1 MWFVVV
7 SSLLLL
13 SSILPYINHSHWFF
27 RVFEYGKIQLLFLQ
41 FITLI
46 FSFVS
51 LNEHSVLSK
60 ILQILTI
67 IFIFLHLIALYK
79 FTPFYKAIQK
89 KNCDKSSEKITAIS
103 ANVYQKNN
111 NYDKF
116 NQLIAKYNPDLFL
129 TIESD
134 SKWNE
139 ALKHFDN
146 DYKYSIKVP
155 LDNTYGMH
163 LFSKIKILEHK
174 IHYFV
179 ADDLPCI
186 EARMLSNDGYE
197 FTFFGVH
204 PPPPSPTEEENSKE
218 RDGELLSVAK
228 RIKAI
233 EDTSII
239 IGDFNN
245 VAWAKSSLLFRKKS
259 ETLDGRM
266 GRGFISTFH
275 AKYWFLRFPIDLL
288 FHTTD
293 VFIDELKSLEYFGSD
308 HFPIYTKFF
317 INKSIEIQDQHI
329 ETLEK
334 EENKEVEDLIEEGK
348 KEQSNNR
355 GQKVES
361 SNNME
366 II

>member
-1 MWFVVV
+1 MWFIVV

-13 SSILPYINHSHWFF
+13 FSILPYINHSHWFF
-27 RVFEYGKIQLLFLQ
+27 RVFEYGKIQLLLLQ
-41 FITLI
+41 SITLL
-46 FSFVS
+46 FSFIS
-51 LNEHSVLSK
+51 LNEHSILSK
-60 ILQILTI
+60 TLQALTL
-67 IFIFLHLIALYK
+67 IFIILHLIALYK
-79 FTPFYKAIQK
+79 FTPFYKTVQK
-89 KNCDKSSEKITAIS
+89 KHCEKSSEKITAIS
-103 ANVYQKNN
+103 ANVYQENN
-111 NYDKF
+111 DYDKF
-116 NQLIAKYNPDLFL
+116 NQLITKYNPDLFL

-134 SKWNE
+134 SKWDE
-139 ALKHFDN
+139 ALKHFDQ
-146 DYKYSIKVP
+146 DYPYSIKVP

-163 LFSKIKILEHK
+163 LFSKIKVLEHK

-186 EARMLSNDGYE
+186 EAKMRSNDGYE
-197 FTFFGVH
+197 FSFFGVH

-228 RIKAI
+228 RIKSI
-233 EDTSII
+233 NHTSII

-245 VAWAKSSLLFRKKS
+245 VAWAKSSLLFRKTS

-317 INKSIEIQDQHI
+317 INKMIKIQDEHV
-329 ETLEK
+329 ENLEK
-334 EENKEVEDLIEEGK
+334 EEHQEVNNLIEEGK
-348 KEQSNNR
+348 KEQSKNR
-355 GQKVES
+355 EQK
-361 SNNME
+361 
-366 II
+366 I